1 MFENQRT
8 KSLSH
13 MHGLLYLEILKGWL
27 KDSIFSRQHKMV
39 HEMLS
44 SLLINQKHTE
54 FRILIKLQ
62 YNNSQSLEGT
72 LEKVCKN

>member
-1 MFENQRT
+1 
-8 KSLSH
+8 
-13 MHGLLYLEILKGWL
+13 MHGLIALFGNSQGVVEGQH
-27 KDSIFSRQHKMV
+27 FSRQHKMV

-54 FRILIKLQ
+54 FWILIKLQ
-62 YNNSQSLEGT
+62 YNNSQSLERT

>member
-1 MFENQRT
+1 
-8 KSLSH
+8 
-13 MHGLLYLEILKGWL
+13 
-27 KDSIFSRQHKMV
+27 MV

-54 FRILIKLQ
+54 FWILIKLQ

-72 LEKVCKN
+72 LEKVCKNWTKIETWKQRIVKRTELNRYTTNDLVNSSRSSI